1 MEFNSFAALI
11 LSGNNQK
18 KGVLK
23 SKIIEIKYDLK
34 EYPLEICLFEN
45 SIILNIQEKYS
56 LYYYQTNKTYQDFLN
71 LHKYFRFFDNL
82 SEIYEDLIKNSINI
96 KEINEKELIIL
107 FNVNINK
114 NNYDINIILN
124 KKELDKIKDIDI
136 IISNYIQMK
145 KELDE
150 LKLKYG
156 VNEKINKNINIFNDS
171 IWLKNNENA
180 INLIKEGIKHQLN
193 KNIQNTSLL
202 YRGTRDGDDR
212 KIFHQKCDG
221 ISNTLIIGETTNGNI
236 FGGFTTQNWG
246 TEENT
251 KYDNYAFLFQIN
263 QLKNYY
269 AIKGKGGIFC
279 NENYGP
285 TFGNNN
291 QFEFCFQY
299 KGKALETKNT
309 DETGLNNYNKSFN
322 YDNKNYVLEGNRY
335 YCLKDYEVFKLT
347 LN

>member
-1 MEFNSFAALI
+1 M
-11 LSGNNQK
+11 
-18 KGVLK
+18 
-23 SKIIEIKYDLK
+23 
-34 EYPLEICLFEN
+34 
-45 SIILNIQEKYS
+45 
-56 LYYYQTNKTYQDFLN
+56 
-71 LHKYFRFFDNL
+71 HKYFRFFDNL

-156 VNEKINKNINIFNDS
+156 VNEKINKNKNIFNDS

-193 KNIQNTSLL
+193 KNIQNTGLL
-202 YRGTRDGDDR
+202 YRCTRDGDDR
-212 KIFHQKCDG
+212 NIFHQKCDG
-221 ISNTLIIGETTNGNI
+221 IYNTLVIGETKNGNI
-236 FGGFTTQNWG
+236 FGGFTTQTWDIIN
-246 TEENT
+246 ENV
-251 KYDNYAFLFQIN
+251 KKDDYAFLFQIN
-263 QLKNYY
+263 HLKNYY
-269 AIKGKGGIFC
+269 SIKGKGGIVC
-279 NENYGP
+279 NGNYGP
-285 TFGNNN
+285 TFGNCS
-291 QFEFCFQY
+291 QFEFCFQDS
-299 KGKALETKNT
+299 GKALETKNR
-309 DETGLNNYNKSFN
+309 DETGHNNNNNSFY
-322 YDNKNYVLEGNRY
+322 YDNKKYVLEGNNY

>member
-1 MEFNSFAALI
+1 M
-11 LSGNNQK
+11 
-18 KGVLK
+18 
-23 SKIIEIKYDLK
+23 
-34 EYPLEICLFEN
+34 
-45 SIILNIQEKYS
+45 
-56 LYYYQTNKTYQDFLN
+56 
-71 LHKYFRFFDNL
+71 
-82 SEIYEDLIKNSINI
+82 
-96 KEINEKELIIL
+96 

-193 KNIQNTSLL
+193 KNIQNTKLL
-202 YRGTRDGDDR
+202 YRCTRDGDDR
-212 KIFHQKCDG
+212 NIFHQKCDG
-221 ISNTLIIGETTNGNI
+221 ISNTLIIGETTIGNI

-279 NENYGP
+279 SKKYGP

-291 QFEFCFQY
+291 QFEFCFQDG
-299 KGKALETKNT
+299 GKALETTNRE
-309 DETGLNNYNKSFN
+309 ETGFNYNSFN
-322 YDNKNYVLEGNRY
+322 YENKKYVLEGKSD